1 MIGLLGSGGGF
12 RALIALS
19 GACVALHEEGIFD
32 CLAYVAGLS
41 GSSW

>member
-12 RALIALS
+12 RALVALS
-19 GACVALHEEGIFD
+19 GVCTALHDEGIID
-32 CLAYVAGLS
+32 CLAYMAGLS

>member
-12 RALIALS
+12 RALVALS
-19 GACVALHEEGIFD
+19 GAYNALHEEGIID
-32 CLAYVAGLS
+32 CLAYTAGLS